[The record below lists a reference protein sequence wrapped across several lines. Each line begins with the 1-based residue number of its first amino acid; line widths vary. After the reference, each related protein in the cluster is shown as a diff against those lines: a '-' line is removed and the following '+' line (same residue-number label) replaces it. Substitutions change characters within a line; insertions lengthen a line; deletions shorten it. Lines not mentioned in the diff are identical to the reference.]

1 LRWDAGWSF
10 EGTIAVK
17 QIDATRIVPSVLSSG
32 RMDGEG
38 SVVAAAQSSEKLL
51 EGPRTEG
58 HFSIGKGQLS
68 NLDLV
73 RMIQTGSSAAGS
85 TSFAEITG
93 QLSSD
98 PERIQLRELRLSAGP
113 LSANGNIE
121 LTSSDAISGRVSA
134 QMDTPAGV
142 RRGNIT
148 LTGSVSK
155 LQAGR

>member
-1 LRWDAGWSF
+1 VEL
-10 EGTIAVK
+10 K
-17 QIDATRIVPSVLSSG
+17 QIDATKIVPSVLSSG
-32 RMDGEG
+32 RLEGEG
-38 SVVAAAQSSEKLL
+38 NIVATAPNGEKLFDA
-51 EGPRTEG
+51 PRTEG
-58 HFSIGKGQLS
+58 TFNIGKGQLS

-73 RMIQTGSSAAGS
+73 RMIQTGTSAAGS

-93 QLSSD
+93 QLSSG

-113 LSANGNIE
+113 LTANGNVE
-121 LTSSDAISGRVSA
+121 LTASDTISGRITA
-134 QMDTPAGV
+134 EMNTPAGV